1 MTQLGFSL
9 NISRCS
15 GCMACVV
22 ACMDQNDLPENGPGF
37 RHVASIET
45 GSYPSAEISFASI
58 SCFNC
63 GNAPCVIVCPTGAIK
78 RRSQDGIV
86 QVNPDLC
93 IGCRSCLTV
102 CPFGAPGF
110 LEGNKMS
117 KCNSCLERVDHGLEP
132 ACVRIC
138 PTRALGFGPV
148 DELISSDSWLEGE
161 LL

>member
-9 NISRCS
+9 NVSRCS